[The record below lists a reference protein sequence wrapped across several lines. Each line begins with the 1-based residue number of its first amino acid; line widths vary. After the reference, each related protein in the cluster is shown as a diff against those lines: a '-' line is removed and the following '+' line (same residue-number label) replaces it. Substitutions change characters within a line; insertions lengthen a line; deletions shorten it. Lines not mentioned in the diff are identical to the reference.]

1 MKRISYLK
9 PLRLLARKRIG
20 YLKPLRLVATHGRKG
35 EDRGEI

>member
-20 YLKPLRLVATHGRKG
+20 YLKPLRLMATHRRKG

>member
-1 MKRISYLK
+1 LKRISYLK

-20 YLKPLRLVATHGRKG
+20 YLKPLRLMATHRRKG

>member
-20 YLKPLRLVATHGRKG
+20 YLKPHRLMVTHGRKG